1 MIDTNNPG
9 ELSTFTAKFNMPF
22 TGLTPEQ
29 ILADDLAS
37 REKFFRSTLARKVA
51 VEQVQVQTPEPA
63 TLLTFGAGT
72 ALLAAHSRRRAKK
85 GAK

>member
-29 ILADDLAS
+29 IIATVIQQGEIFTTYS
-37 REKFFRSTLARKVA
+37 ARKVT
-51 VEQVQVQTPEPA
+51 VEQVQVQTPEPG

-72 ALLAAHSRRRAKK
+72 ALLAVHRRRRAKK
-85 GAK
+85 SAK